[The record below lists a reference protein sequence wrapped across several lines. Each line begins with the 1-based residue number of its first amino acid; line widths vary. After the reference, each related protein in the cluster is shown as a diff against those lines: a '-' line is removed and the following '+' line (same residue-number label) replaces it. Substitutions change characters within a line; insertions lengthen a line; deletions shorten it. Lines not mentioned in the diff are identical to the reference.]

1 MKHVARHTA
10 IRASDADRDSVA
22 DRLRAAT
29 VEGRIDAGE
38 LEQRLHVALRART
51 YGELQQ
57 LLDDLPATPGPWSGR
72 RRRGLARPTTAAAV
86 LAMRLLAFVVVA
98 TVVIALM
105 VLAAAW
111 WLLWVVMWFLVC
123 RRSRRRF
130 PPPRRRR
137 RRARPASNYSW
148 T

>member
-1 MKHVARHTA
+1 MTHVARHTA
-10 IRASDADRDSVA
+10 LRASDADRDAVA

-29 VEGRIDAGE
+29 VEGRLDAGE

-51 YGELQQ
+51 YGELQE

-72 RRRGLARPTTAAAV
+72 RRGHARPTTAALV
-86 LAMRLLAFVVVA
+86 LAVRLLAFLVVA

-111 WLLWVVMWFLVC
+111 WLVWVVMWFLVC
-123 RRSRRRF
+123 RRSRGCL

-137 RRARPASNYSW
+137 RGARPASNYSS